1 MGLITSWDGCRKFTS
16 SVKENHMFD
25 LRSKLFG
32 AILAAAAAGSLVG
45 CECCGPKKPAP
56 APLPAPVVEAP
67 KVGCKKVV
75 FAYPSGDPRTS
86 IALLEKCMPPE
97 LVAGVSFDFTLTVI
111 NQSETMCLE
120 NVVVTDKFPANLKFD
135 SATPAPDSATDT
147 LRWTFPK
154 MNPKEVKVIKA
165 RATAVD
171 AGNILQCVAMTCTPT
186 ACVEVVATK
195 PAIKLVKSAPAEAML
210 CEEIPVRL
218 TVSNTG
224 SGLARDVV
232 VVDNLPSGLTTADGK
247 SSVSVPVGVLGPNQS
262 KDIVFMAKASKTGK
276 YDNSASASAAGG
288 LKVDSNGTSTVVKQP
303 VLEITKKAL
312 QEKVLVGRGTGGFTH
327 EITVTNKGD
336 AVALGTVVVDT
347 PPAGVAVTKA
357 DGAMNVGGK
366 LQFAAGDLKPN
377 ESKKF
382 SVSFS
387 TPVAGTYVNNVT
399 ASAKCAAPVSANA
412 QTVVSGIP
420 AVLLEMAD
428 DPDPVRVGDIVTY
441 TIVVT
446 NQGSADD
453 TTIAVS
459 AELTDEMTFVSC
471 GPKNLPGNQP
481 PGTTEK
487 FNQVPS
493 TNGKLD
499 GKTVKFDAVKV
510 LGAKQYVAWEVK
522 VKAAKAKDV
531 RFWTTLTTD
540 QTKAGGEIKK
550 NESTNFYE

>member
-1 MGLITSWDGCRKFTS
+1 
-16 SVKENHMFD
+16 MFD

-32 AILAAAAAGSLVG
+32 AILAVAAAGSLVG

-56 APLPAPVVEAP
+56 APVVVAPMPAPVV
-67 KVGCKKVV
+67 GCKKAV

-97 LVAGVSFDFTLTVI
+97 VIAGVSFDFTLTVI
-111 NQSETMCLE
+111 NQSETMALE
-120 NVVVTDKFPANLKFD
+120 NVVVTDKLPANLKFD
-135 SATPAPDSATDT
+135 SATPAPDSAADT

-154 MNPKEVKVIKA
+154 MNPREVKVIKA
-165 RATAVD
+165 KATATD
-171 AGNILQCVAMTCTPT
+171 AGTILQCVAMTCTPT
-186 ACVEVVATK
+186 ACVEIVATK
-195 PAIKLVKSAPAEAML
+195 PALKLVKVAPAEALL

-218 TVSNTG
+218 TVTNTG
-224 SGLARDVV
+224 SGIARDVTV
-232 VVDNLPSGLTTADGK
+232 MDTLPAGLTTVDGK
-247 SSVSVPVGVLGPNQS
+247 TAITVPVGVLGPNQS
-262 KDIVFMAKASKTGK
+262 KDVVFMTKASKTGK
-276 YDNSASASAAGG
+276 YDNSATASAAGG
-288 LKVDSNGTSTVVKQP
+288 LKTDSNGTSTLVKQP
-303 VLEITKKAL
+303 VLEITKKSL
-312 QEKVLVGRGTGGFTH
+312 QDKVLVGRGTGAFTH
-327 EITVTNKGD
+327 EIIVTNKGD

-357 DGAMNVGGK
+357 DGAMNMGGK
-366 LQFAAGDLKPN
+366 LQFAAGDLKPG

-412 QTVVSGIP
+412 QTIVSGIP
-420 AVLLEMAD
+420 AVLLEMTD

-453 TTIAVS
+453 TNIIVS
-459 AELTDEMTFVSC
+459 ADLTDEMTFVSC
-471 GPKNLPGNQP
+471 GPRNLPGNQP
-481 PGTTEK
+481 AGTTDK
-487 FNQVPS
+487 FTQVPS
-493 TNGKLD
+493 SNGKLD
-499 GKTVKFDAVKV
+499 GKTVKFEAVAK
-510 LGAKQYVAWEVK
+510 LGAKQYLAWEVK

-540 QTKAGGEIKK
+540 ETKAGGEIKK